1 MINDDDDDN
10 DNVDYNDDYDDV
22 DDDANKEDNDYKRHC
37 TACREGS
44 FSTESKRDSLST
56 REVGLWF
63 KGVLFKYQI
72 YRKYVSFKKYIKK
85 SKYFLQRLQR

>member
-10 DNVDYNDDYDDV
+10 DNVDDNDDYDDV

-63 KGVLFKYQI
+63 KGLLFKYQI
-72 YRKYVSFKKYIKK
+72 YIIQKIHKK

>member
-1 MINDDDDDN
+1 MISDDEDDN
-10 DNVDYNDDYDDV
+10 DNDDDNDDYDDV

-63 KGVLFKYQI
+63 KGLLFKYQI
-72 YRKYVSFKKYIKK
+72 YIIQKIHKK